1 MDNTNE
7 TNNTELTITTININ
21 DLNSSQKRNKIFN
34 WLKSQKIV
42 ITLIQE
48 THSTHNTT
56 TEWGK
61 EWDGVSVWNSGPSNQ
76 SAIPV

>member
-7 TNNTELTITTININ
+7 TNNTELTITTINVN

-48 THSTHNTT
+48 THSIHSVQQHEIQNT
-56 TEWGK
+56 
-61 EWDGVSVWNSGPSNQ
+61 NSDNLSRRL
-76 SAIPV
+76 SIDTKI

>member
-7 TNNTELTITTININ
+7 TNNTELTITTINVN

-48 THSTHNTT
+48 THSTHSVQQLSGEKNG
-56 TEWGK
+56 TECLFGTLAHRTSQL
-61 EWDGVSVWNSGPSNQ
+61 V
-76 SAIPV
+76 